1 MMKLGQRDSPSHQS
15 FAQVNSVAVIQE
27 FEQQEGIYFKYKSR
41 KQSGEKFMKK
51 LIVGTIAINQG
62 NQTFLLTTIRDMS
75 FWLDYVRQISVS
87 KVKSIAFASAA
98 HEFRNPLNAIA
109 ASIELLEP
117 LIDLQRGYK
126 LYTTVRNCSS
136 LMLYLVNDILDFS

>member
-1 MMKLGQRDSPSHQS
+1 
-15 FAQVNSVAVIQE
+15 
-27 FEQQEGIYFKYKSR
+27 
-41 KQSGEKFMKK
+41 MKK